1 MQVQPYLSF
10 EGRADEA
17 IEFYKKALGAEVT
30 MLMRVKDAPKDAGPG
45 CGGGPS
51 PAPDKV
57 MHAELR
63 IGDTTIF
70 VSDGRCQGPAKF
82 EGIALSLAVTNEQQ
96 AQRAFAGLSDGG
108 KVCMP
113 LGKTFFAS
121 SFGMVND
128 RFGVLW
134 MVIATPERK

>member
-10 EGRADEA
+10 EGRCDEA
-17 IEFYKKALGAEVT
+17 IEFYKKALGAEVM
-30 MLMRVKDAPKDAGPG
+30 MLMRFKDAPPQPQTGG
-45 CGGGPS
+45 CQPS
-51 PAPDKV
+51 PDSADKV
-57 MHAELR
+57 MHSTLQ
-63 IGDTTIF
+63 IGESI
-70 VSDGRCQGPAKF
+70 VHMSDGQCKGQAKF
-82 EGIALSLAVTNEQQ
+82 EGIALSLAVKDDAQ
-96 AQRAFAGLSDGG
+96 AAKAFTALSAGG

-134 MVIATPERK
+134 MLIAQK